1 MRKISPGPI
10 QIQQNSS

>member
-1 MRKISPGPI
+1 MKKISPDPI